1 MVDARPPVGG
11 RRALVEDPLGRALTA
26 PETLGEH
33 VVVVP
38 AALDALFERHE
49 VEFPVDGIERH
60 RALEYR
66 ATFAGPP
73 KLSNRASCRTKGWEF
88 AVSGVTDLYSV
99 DGDALLL
106 SVHVQPGAG
115 RSAVVG
121 RHGTALKLRVAA
133 PPLEDRANVA
143 TVALLASTLD
153 VAERD
158 VTLVSGGHSRLKR
171 FRIKGAE
178 PAELVERLER
188 ALEVAAEA
196 PGPRGKRDRG
206 PGRR

>member
-1 MVDARPPVGG
+1 M
-11 RRALVEDPLGRALTA
+11 
-26 PETLGEH
+26 
-33 VVVVP
+33 
-38 AALDALFERHE
+38 
-49 VEFPVDGIERH
+49 
-60 RALEYR
+60 
-66 ATFAGPP
+66 
-73 KLSNRASCRTKGWEF
+73 
-88 AVSGVTDLYSV
+88 SGVTDLYSV
-99 DGDALLL
+99 DGESLLL
-106 SVHVQPGAG
+106 AVHVQPGAG

-133 PPLEDRANVA
+133 PPLDDRANVA
-143 TVALLASTLD
+143 TVALLAATFD

-158 VTLVSGGHSRLKR
+158 VALVSGGHSRLKR

-196 PGPRGKRDRG
+196 PGPRGRRDRG